1 MRSFLISTLI
11 ISVLLSQAIPL
22 VAFYPGVKEGN
33 LWVAIM
39 KNVPGVSL
47 FAAQPDM
54 KSEDLLWWNFRDTSE
69 GKDLIDVQELEEKKD
84 LQELFLSSEGK
95 CEDMVSFVRRT
106 ASCYLAETRP
116 DTTEEIPAPKILIDF
131 SLPER
136 DVLCALPPST
146 EREEKEREGA
156 AEREKLARALFEE
169 MEGKREQL
177 SLSGGNPEKV
187 VYVSRGE
194 EERHDISGKT
204 KPPLGK
210 FESVEGKKE
219 EGKSTRDF
227 LAILVEA
234 SSQKAPERGPDCV
247 KAVAP
252 GEVAYI
258 WPGAVLIQGKRSG
271 VSMLYSHVA
280 PSVKVGDEISVGVSV
295 GKGVRGEAEL
305 TILPQPSVLVL
316 ALRNQLFADAHRT
329 EKRTGF

>member
-33 LWVAIM
+33 LWAAIM

-54 KSEDLLWWNFRDTSE
+54 KSEDLLWWNFRDKSKE
-69 GKDLIDVQELEEKKD
+69 DIIDVQEFEEKKD
-84 LQELFLSSEGK
+84 LQEPFLPSEGK
-95 CEDMVSFVRRT
+95 CEDMVSFVKRT

-116 DTTEEIPAPKILIDF
+116 DTTEEIPAPKVLIDF

-136 DVLCALPPST
+136 DVLCGLPPSMERKE
-146 EREEKEREGA
+146 ERENVV
-156 AEREKLARALFEE
+156 EREKLARAIFEE

-187 VYVSRGE
+187 VYVNRGDE
-194 EERHDISGKT
+194 ESHDISGKT
-204 KPPLGK
+204 EPSPGK

-219 EGKSTRDF
+219 EGRSTRDF